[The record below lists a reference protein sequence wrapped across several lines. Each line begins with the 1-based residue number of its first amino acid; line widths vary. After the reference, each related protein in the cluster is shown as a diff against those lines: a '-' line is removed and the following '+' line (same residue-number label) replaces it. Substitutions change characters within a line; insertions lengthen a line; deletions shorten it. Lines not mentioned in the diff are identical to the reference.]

1 MRNRHGELHRAKENV
16 HQANNTHSGPL
27 TALVLGKSCLQ
38 IRIISLPDLR
48 VCQGVGISAFTQVD
62 LFFFSLVIIKKQN
75 KTFCKP
81 FGTFGKEV
89 FPLLRTA
96 ESEKR
101 GEQSG
106 KPPLHGP
113 VFPALGC
120 TWAPQD
126 AMREPEAIPG

>member
-16 HQANNTHSGPL
+16 HQANNTYSGPF

-38 IRIISLPDLR
+38 IHIITLLDLR

-62 LFFFSLVIIKKQN
+62 LFFFSLVIVKKQN
-75 KTFCKP
+75 KTSCKS
-81 FGTFGKEV
+81 FGTSGKQV

-101 GEQSG
+101 GEQSW
-106 KPPLHGP
+106 KPPLRGP
-113 VFPALGC
+113 VFPAWGVRGL
-120 TWAPQD
+120 PR
-126 AMREPEAIPG
+126 MP